1 MRVSASWIEI
11 FFNALLG
18 LIVRLNKTW
27 FTAQMFVSWF
37 LFTDIWVAGSNYSK
51 HQMEIEWG
59 SQSIAHWNNS
69 MARQY
74 MIMFDNSWA
83 K

>member
-1 MRVSASWIEI
+1 
-11 FFNALLG
+11 
-18 LIVRLNKTW
+18 
-27 FTAQMFVSWF
+27 MFVFWF
-37 LFTDIWVAGSNYSK
+37 LFTDIWVAVSNYTK

-74 MIMFDNSWA
+74 MIMFNNSWA